1 MENKTEVMDTE
12 RTIENKMEEVL
23 KNNQHLVGGAN
34 VGKKKE
40 KTLSTPADFT
50 PPDELYHDLI
60 DHILQYHPSTD
71 ISMIEKAYHI
81 ASEAHKDQKRKSG
94 EPYIIHPLC
103 VAIILAELEMDKET
117 IVAGILHDVV
127 EDTVMTADEIAKEF
141 SPEVALL
148 VEGVTKLTKL
158 NFSQD
163 KLELQAEN
171 LRKMFLAMAK
181 DIRVI
186 IIKLADRLHNLR
198 TMQYQSPQKQIEKS
212 RETMDIYAPIA
223 HRLGISKIK
232 VELDDLSLK
241 YLMPE
246 VYEDLTRQINERIT
260 EREAFIASIVQD
272 VQKHIDNANIPAEI
286 DGRVKHFFSIYKKMV
301 NQHKTLDQI
310 YDIFAVRIKVETVR
324 DCYAA
329 LGVIHEMYTPIP
341 GRFKD
346 YIAMPKSNMYQ
357 SLHTTLIGP
366 SGQPFE
372 IQIRTFDMHR
382 TAEYGIAAH
391 WKYKEN
397 MQGSTGE
404 EKEEAKLAW
413 LRQILE
419 WQQETDDNKEFMSAI
434 KTDLDLFAEQV
445 YCFTPA
451 GDVKNLPSGST
462 PIDFA
467 YSIHTAV
474 GNRMI
479 GARVNGRQVTIDY
492 KLQNGDRVEIL
503 TAQNA
508 KGPSRD
514 WLNIVKS
521 TQAKT
526 KINQWFRQEYKE
538 DNITRGKELLNSYCK
553 TKGIQLSDYTKPE
566 YIARVTEKYNF
577 RDWESVCAAIGH
589 GGLKEGQVMNRLVE
603 EYERDHCK
611 QVSDEEILSQ
621 MSPEG
626 AEVVHRP
633 RHSKGGIIVK
643 GIDDVAVHFS
653 KCCSPVPGDKIV
665 GYVTR
670 GRGVSIHRSD
680 CINVLG
686 MTEEEKERLIE
697 AEWQKQDNDQDA
709 MYVTDIKIYAI
720 DRRNIVFD
728 VSKVFTEMLINV
740 TSMTL
745 RTNRQG
751 KATIN
756 VAFEI
761 RGVDQLNKVIAKIRN
776 IDDIIDIERT
786 MG

>member
-94 EPYIIHPLC
+94 EPYIILPLC